1 MTTEALGDGPDL
13 GALRPSRVQGGALQ
27 SLLPALCQP
36 GEQPAEQQRLITT
49 VFASVMNGPSFFRRL
64 VRSVVPPAEQRQARR
79 ALELCQALMSVGGEV
94 SGALIARDALAAYS
108 ALSNEARAAFFD
120 GLGIEFS
127 PDPVQLARAYDDYRN
142 DPTQENLVTLQRCVE
157 APRQELFRRLNAAP
171 GATAALVAMRRKIL
185 DGLRKHP
192 EWTGIDADL
201 AHLFGSWFNR
211 GFLTLE
217 RIDWHTPAIVLE
229 KLIEYEAV
237 HEIAGWN
244 DLRRRLAADRR
255 CFAFFHPAL
264 PHEPLIFIE
273 VAFTRGMSA
282 SVEHLLAPDAPQL
295 DPRLADTAI
304 FYSITNCQPGL
315 RGISFGNLL
324 IKQVAQRLGQEFP
337 RIKTFATLSPIPGFR
352 AWLKNAL
359 KQLDGSAAAGPQLEV
374 LNRIENPDWH
384 KNAVDAERVRKAL
397 TPFAAYYLAL
407 AKHDREAADPV
418 ARFHLGNGARLER
431 LNWLADT
438 SKRGMQQSAG
448 MMVNYLYRLEH
459 VEQNHEMY
467 VRAQKVSA
475 SRELRKLAAD
485 CVLQQNLSAG

>member
-1 MTTEALGDGPDL
+1 
-13 GALRPSRVQGGALQ
+13 
-27 SLLPALCQP
+27 
-36 GEQPAEQQRLITT
+36 
-49 VFASVMNGPSFFRRL
+49 MNAPSFFRRL
-64 VRSVVPPAEQRQARR
+64 VRSVVPPAEQRRARR
-79 ALELCQALMSVGGEV
+79 AIELCHALMSEGGEV
-94 SGALIARDALAAYS
+94 SGAVIAREALAAYD
-108 ALSNEARAAFFD
+108 ALPNDARAAFFD
-120 GLGIEFS
+120 SLAAEFS
-127 PDPVQLARAYDDYRN
+127 PDTAQLERAYNAYYAER
-142 DPTQENLVTLQRCVE
+142 TQDNLVVLQRCVE
-157 APRQELFRRLNAAP
+157 APRQELFRRLNTAP
-171 GATAALVAMRRKIL
+171 GATAALVSMRRKVL
-185 DGLRKHP
+185 DALKKHP
-192 EWTGIDADL
+192 EWKGIDADL

-217 RIDWHTPAIVLE
+217 RIDWYTPAIVLE
-229 KLIEYEAV
+229 KLIEHEAV

-273 VAFTRGMSA
+273 VAFTRGMST
-282 SVEHLLAPDAPQL
+282 SVENLLALEAPQI
-295 DPRLADTAI
+295 DPQSADTAI

-352 AWLKNAL
+352 VWLKTMC
-359 KQLDGSAAAGPQLEV
+359 KQLDASSAASQLE
-374 LNRIENPDWH
+374 LLRRIDAPEWHENPQE
-384 KNAVDAERVRKAL
+384 AERMRKPL
-397 TPFAAYYLAL
+397 TSLAAYYLAC

-448 MMVNYLYRLEH
+448 MMVNYLYRLDD

-467 VRAQKVSA
+467 VRDSKVAA
-475 SRELRKLAAD
+475 SREIRRLAAE
-485 CVLQQNLSAG
+485 CPLERSRSKH